1 MSEVITMSEKEALHA
16 KTTLE
21 YLVLVNEKSY
31 SQIGR
36 ELSITPQQFSDWI
49 KKRRPIPKE
58 RLRALSE
65 YFQVQEICLVDE
77 KNFARNLT
85 EVTKIDIQMLLVK
98 KIIEKGEEEI
108 GPYEEKL
115 RKLEGEKAKQMRIGR
130 LAAILHQENE
140 EIDMIIDAVLEQIE
154 SGNITKLNSIIN
166 G

>member
-1 MSEVITMSEKEALHA
+1 MNGKEALHA

-21 YLVLVNEKSY
+21 YLVLVNEQSY

-36 ELSITPQQFSDWI
+36 ELHITPQQFSDWI

-58 RLRALSE
+58 RLLALSE
-65 YFQVQEICLVDE
+65 YFQVGERCLVDE

-98 KIIEKGEEEI
+98 KIMEKGEEDI
-108 GPYEEKL
+108 SPYKEKL
-115 RKLEGEKAKQMRIGR
+115 EKLEKEKAKQIRIGR

-140 EIDMIIDAVLEQIE
+140 EIDTMIDAVLEQIE
-154 SGNITKLNSIIN
+154 SGNTARLNDIISEQKR
-166 G
+166 GK